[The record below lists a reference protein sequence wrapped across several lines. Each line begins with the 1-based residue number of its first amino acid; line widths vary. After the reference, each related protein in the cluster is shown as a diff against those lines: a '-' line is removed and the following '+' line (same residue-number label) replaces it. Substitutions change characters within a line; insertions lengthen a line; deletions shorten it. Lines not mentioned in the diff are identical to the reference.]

1 MKYID
6 PNNQRYRFYVR
17 ECCNGYAIQVQNV
30 EEPGNVPLT
39 PAVASQLE
47 IDLPDTYRLQSCKR
61 ENAERELKRLAQ
73 LNKWVEVDQ

>member
-6 PNNQRYRFYVR
+6 PENQRYRFCVR
-17 ECCNGYAIQVQNV
+17 ECCNGYAIEVQNV
-30 EEPGNVPLT
+30 EESANVPLT